1 MLFNSIYYAFFLP
14 VVLALY
20 WAVPRPVRYPLL
32 LAASYLFYMN
42 WIPVYLALILGLTV
56 VNYGFGLALGRQ
68 RRRALLA
75 LAVAA
80 DLGVLAYF
88 KYANFFLDS
97 ARAAGLDLPTAN
109 ILLPLGISFFTFEFI
124 HYVVDVWRGSPPVRD
139 FVQFALFAAFFP
151 TQIAGPIKRY
161 QAFVAQLQKYPR
173 FDPLLA
179 EDGVRLILRGLFKKV
194 VLADNLARLANAG
207 FDHPGQLTTLDAWI
221 AVYAFAFQIFF
232 DFSGYT
238 DIGRGSAQL
247 FGFTVPENFAA
258 PYLARN
264 LAVFWRRW
272 HISLSSWLR
281 DYLFI
286 PLGGSRGGR
295 GATYRNLFL
304 TMALGGL
311 WHGAAWHFVAWGA
324 YQGLGLVGLRFWS
337 DRAGRPAA
345 ADPFPPAQRPPARLW
360 PARLRAPLG
369 TVLAVALTFHVTCLG
384 WVLFRAPVLVPQ
396 PHSTLTAASDL
407 FRRLLW
413 PAEADGVYSAQDRL
427 TVLGIVAAYFV
438 VVGGG
443 GWVRDRVPAALAVRL
458 ARWGPVLRPVYY
470 AVLIVW
476 MIVFPAISQ
485 RFIYFQF

>member
-1 MLFNSIYYAFFLP
+1 MLFTSVYYAFFLP
-14 VVLALY
+14 LVVALY
-20 WAVPRPVRYPLL
+20 WAAPRRARYPLL
-32 LAASYLFYMN
+32 LGASYLFYMN
-42 WIPVYLALILGLTV
+42 WIPVYLLLILALTV
-56 VNYGFGLALGRQ
+56 VNFGFGLVLA
-68 RRRALLA
+68 RRRSRAWLA
-75 LAVAA
+75 LAVAT

-88 KYANFFLDS
+88 KYANFLLD
-97 ARAAGLDLPTAN
+97 AVRAAGLDFPTAN

-124 HYVVDVWRGSPPVRD
+124 HYVVDVWRGDPPVRD
-139 FVQFALFAAFFP
+139 FVRFALFAAFFP

-161 QAFVAQLQKYPR
+161 QAFTHQMAAYPR
-173 FDPLLA
+173 FDAALA
-179 EDGVRLILRGLFKKV
+179 ADGLGLILRGLFKKV
-194 VLADNLARLANAG
+194 VLADNLARVANLG
-207 FDHPGQLTTLDAWI
+207 FDHPAGLSSGDAWI

-295 GATYRNLFL
+295 GVTYRNLFL

-324 YQGLGLVGLRFWS
+324 FQGAGLVALRGLGAEGPFS
-337 DRAGRPAA
+337 PRAPRAAGAPA
-345 ADPFPPAQRPPARLW
+345 PPGPRR
-360 PARLRAPLG
+360 RAPLLAA
-369 TVLAVALTFHVTCLG
+369 LAVAATFHFTCLG
-384 WVLFRAPVLVPQ
+384 WVLFRAP
-396 PHSTLTAASDL
+396 TLPDAAGI
-407 FRRLLW
+407 FTRLLW
-413 PAEADGVYSAQDRL
+413 PQAGAPVFDPADRL
-427 TVLGIVAAYFV
+427 LTLTIGLGYFV
-438 VVGGG
+438 VAAGLPWLRRVAPLALRAEA
-443 GWVRDRVPAALAVRL
+443 VRWRWLWQPAGYAALV
-458 ARWGPVLRPVYY
+458 
-470 AVLIVW
+470 VW
-476 MIVFPAISQ
+476 MVVFPAAAQ